1 MKLAMGTVLLCLI
14 ATVGLASDEQVLIT
28 QSANG
33 TRTTR
38 PFMTTAGWEVRWDSP
53 QGSIS
58 IWILDKEG
66 NPIEHA
72 ATQEKAGKG
81 SSYYAKPGIY
91 SLKINSRGD
100 WTISVVQLP

>member
-1 MKLAMGTVLLCLI
+1 MGTVLLCLL
-14 ATVGLASDEQVLIT
+14 ATVGLAADEQVIFT
-28 QSANG
+28 QAANG
-33 TRTTR
+33 TRNTR
-38 PFMTTAGWEVRWDSP
+38 PFTATAGWEVRWETARGD
-53 QGSIS
+53 IS

-72 ATQEKAGKG
+72 ATQERPGKG

-91 SLKINSRGD
+91 SLKINSRSD